1 MEHTTFPLKRLTVIT
16 KLLVMLSMTALSS
29 LHLFATAEAA
39 TSFKV
44 GIVDPQEVIEKSR
57 AGKRVLSTLKEH
69 ASVRQKLLQRDED
82 ELKAIEA
89 ELKDGSTLSETEKQ
103 SKQTAF
109 RKKLQDYQRRG
120 QEFQQ
125 ELGQKQKEMVMEYMK
140 KIQTATKAVAEKYG
154 FALVLDKGSDATLRI
169 VLYNKKGLDITKEVV
184 KEFDRRYK

>member
-1 MEHTTFPLKRLTVIT
+1 MEYTTFPLKRLTVIT

-29 LHLFATAEAA
+29 LPLFATAEAA

-82 ELKAIEA
+82 ELKALEV